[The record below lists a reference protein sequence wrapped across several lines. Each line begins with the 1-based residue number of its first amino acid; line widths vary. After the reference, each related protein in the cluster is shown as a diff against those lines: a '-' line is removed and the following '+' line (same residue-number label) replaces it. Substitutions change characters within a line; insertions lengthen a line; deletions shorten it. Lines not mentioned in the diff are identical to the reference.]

1 MGRPD
6 LLVRIGLAVAILVI
20 RIPTLAEPPWYTDDG
35 FFTAGGWA
43 MSKGLSL
50 YAGFYDDQPPGIY
63 WLFRLLVLFG
73 ADQHNIVVELATTI
87 FVIATALLTLSVART
102 LMPLWPAALAAFA
115 TGLVL
120 SLPTLDGDLFNV
132 ELGALPFF
140 LGALRLAFS
149 QRRLAPLVAGALL
162 GIAVIF
168 RPSFLFD
175 GLALLVPL
183 TSSGRRVERLGL
195 TATGGAITAA
205 VTVAALSASG
215 SLNAYLTVI
224 LPADHRYLV
233 EANGGTLLPM
243 YVRLAALLVIALAFL
258 LRSRSMT
265 ARLISVWV
273 PASIAGASLTPMG
286 FTHYAHEAVPAF
298 AFAIAV
304 VAARMRPRWAAAV
317 SAPLALVIGCELLLI
332 VPQQTTALMNGK
344 PAPRLMKH
352 NFDYQNMP
360 LYYGNWFAFVVGQ
373 KSATDYASW
382 FSDTNKEAAE
392 DSLLRRLS
400 GGSAR
405 LLVLGNRPW
414 IYVDSGLLPATR
426 YLASSAS
433 PTVIPSAPADVATCI
448 RNQCADIV
456 VWVGG
461 PNPWTGD
468 LMTTGYIT
476 VEGAAWPTW
485 VSPRFASG
493 TNLTH

>member
-6 LLVRIGLAVAILVI
+6 VLVRIGLAAAVLVI

-43 MSKGLSL
+43 MSKGLTL
-50 YAGFYDDQPPGIY
+50 YAGVYDDQPPGIY

-73 ADQHNIVVELATTI
+73 ADHHHIVVQLAATA

-102 LMPLWPAALAAFA
+102 VLPLWPAALAGFT

-140 LGALRLAFS
+140 LGALRLSFS
-149 QRRLAPLVAGALL
+149 QRRMPPLVAGALL

-183 TSSGRRVERLGL
+183 ISSGRRVERLGL
-195 TATGGAITAA
+195 TAAGGAIAAA
-205 VTVAALSASG
+205 VTVAALAASG

-233 EANGGTLLPM
+233 DANGGTLLPM
-243 YVRLAALLVIALAFL
+243 YARLAALLLIAIAFL
-258 LRSRSMT
+258 LRSRSLT
-265 ARLISVWV
+265 GRLISVWV
-273 PASIAGASLTPMG
+273 PASIAGASLTPLG

-304 VAARMRPRWAAAV
+304 VAARTRMRWNAAAG
-317 SAPLALVIGCELLLI
+317 APLALVLGCELLLI
-332 VPQQTTALMNGK
+332 VPEQTTALMNGT

-360 LYYGNWFAFVVGQ
+360 LYYGNWLAFVLGQ
-373 KSATDYASW
+373 KSATEYAGW

-392 DSLLRRLS
+392 DALLRRIS
-400 GGSAR
+400 GGRAR

-426 YLASSAS
+426 YLASNTSFTVMPS
-433 PTVIPSAPADVATCI
+433 GPTDVASCI
-448 RNQCADIV
+448 RDQCADIV

-461 PNPWTGD
+461 PNPWAGD
-468 LMTTGYIT
+468 LTTTGYT
-476 VEGAAWPTW
+476 AVDGAAWPTY
-485 VSPRFASG
+485 VSPRFAPS
-493 TNLTH
+493 TSP